1 MKYMEQHILEVTEQ
15 FVSPEERTRL
25 LRFCMK
31 MVGDKDV
38 AEDLVQETLLEAW
51 KHLHNLRDASRRT
64 QWLSGV
70 ARNVCLR
77 WLRTSSRHTT
87 HLIDPQTGQNTP
99 SIELEELLTDD
110 FDIEV
115 ELERKELVELLD
127 RAMALLPPETRAVLV
142 KRYVEDSPLQEV
154 ATELGMN
161 VSAVAM
167 RLQRGKLALRRVLI
181 TDLREEIA
189 PYAARSIQS
198 IEAMQGQW
206 EETPFWCF
214 LCGQHR
220 LLGIRDPEEGR
231 LLLNCPGC
239 NPGKDKV
246 LSYDDLPL
254 LKGVRGFRPLFT
266 RLRNWC
272 SQYYWTGLRDG
283 SIACEGCGRM
293 LPVRISGAED
303 LPDWVRNRGDNA
315 EWTARYMGRFV
326 TILCEACQATFKT
339 ILEYLVLDLPEGRQF
354 LQEHPRIR
362 TLPAQ
367 EVEAEGRRAIV
378 TRHESVTDNAR
389 LTAVA
394 DYETYKILHIE
405 RSDR

>member
-1 MKYMEQHILEVTEQ
+1 MKYMEQHILEVTEH

-51 KHLHNLRDASRRT
+51 KHLHNLRDVSRRT

-77 WLRTSSRHTT
+77 WLRKSSRDTT
-87 HLIDPQTGQNTP
+87 HLIDPLPGQHTP
-99 SIELEELLTDD
+99 SIELEEQLTDD

-115 ELERKELVELLD
+115 ELERKELIELLD

-154 ATELGMN
+154 AAELGMN

-189 PYAARSIQS
+189 PYAPQS
-198 IEAMQGQW
+198 IESMQGQW

-220 LLGIRDPEEGR
+220 LLGIRDPEKGK
-231 LLLNCPGC
+231 LLLKCPGC
-239 NPGKDKV
+239 NGGAGEV
-246 LSYDDLPL
+246 QSYNDLPL
-254 LKGVRGFRPLFT
+254 LKGVKGYKPMFT

-283 SIACEGCGRM
+283 SVLCEGCGRM
-293 LPVRISGAED
+293 LPVRISGIEN
-303 LPDWVRNRGDNA
+303 LPNWVQSIDDGT
-315 EWTARYMGRFV
+315 EWTRRYMGRFV
-326 TILCEACQATFKT
+326 TILCETCRGSFTT
-339 ILEYLVLDLPEGRQF
+339 TLESLVLELPEGRQF
-354 LQEHPRIR
+354 LQTHSRIR
-362 TLPAQ
+362 TLPSQ
-367 EVEAEGRRAIV
+367 EVEAEGRRTVV
-378 TRHESVTDNAR
+378 TRHESVTDNAT

-394 DYETYKILHIE
+394 DYETYRVLRVD